1 MLKVLRQPIVKQ
13 NTILVLRALNILTGT
28 FIATTIVMGA
38 LLTYGVIE

>member
-1 MLKVLRQPIVKQ
+1 MLKVLRQPIVKH